1 MSAQSITAS
10 MITFRFR
17 ILLLLLA
24 MLTTPTLQLTGQT
37 VPSRAARDSAIESH
51 FAAAQQAQRDK
62 DYATAEREYRT
73 VLALAPDFAEVHM
86 NLGLVYQLLDRSAEA
101 MTEFLRA
108 VKFKPGLAGANFFL
122 GVDYC
127 KLGEGAKAVPYLKAA
142 LHTESNRPDIWLGLA
157 TAQDISP
164 NLQPDPLPSRP
175 PLEHQPNH
183 FYLLYPTD

>member
-62 DYATAEREYRT
+62 EYATAEREYRT

-108 VKFKPGLAGANFFL
+108 LKFKPGLAGANF
-122 GVDYC
+122 
-127 KLGEGAKAVPYLKAA
+127 
-142 LHTESNRPDIWLGLA
+142 SLGLTIA
-157 TAQDISP
+157 SWAKER
-164 NLQPDPLPSRP
+164 RP
-175 PLEHQPNH
+175 
-183 FYLLYPTD
+183 FPT